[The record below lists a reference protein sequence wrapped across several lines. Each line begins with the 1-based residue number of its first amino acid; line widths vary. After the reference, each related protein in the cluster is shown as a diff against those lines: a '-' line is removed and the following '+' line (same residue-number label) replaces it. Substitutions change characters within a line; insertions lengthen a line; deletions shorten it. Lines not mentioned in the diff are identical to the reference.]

1 MSLCTGGGTKKSI
14 RWSQANIL
22 ATLDMADKRKILLFE
37 FIFFDMKIPPSS
49 FPPLFERTGPAQR
62 SATNRRLRSKEKVFS
77 EAGD

>member
-37 FIFFDMKIPPSS
+37 FIFFDMKIPPLI
-49 FPPLFERTGPAQR
+49 FPTTFRAYRPSPTLGYEQAITI
-62 SATNRRLRSKEKVFS
+62 
-77 EAGD
+77 